1 MLMQE
6 YGEEPFPVAYAS
18 KKLSDRERRFS
29 TIEKE
34 CLAVVWGIRKF
45 MRFIY
50 GVELTLQTDHQPL
63 AYLHRAKFENDR
75 IMRWAMYLQSYRFT
89 VQAIKGSENV
99 GADFLSR
106 MC

>member
-1 MLMQE
+1 MQKH
-6 YGEEPFPVAYAS
+6 GEKPFPVAYAS
-18 KKLSDRERRFS
+18 EKLSDRERRFF

-34 CLAVVWGIRKF
+34 CLVVVWGIRKF

-50 GVELTLQTDHQPL
+50 GVEFTLQMDHQPL
-63 AYLHRAKFENDR
+63 AYLYRAKFENNK

-99 GADFLSR
+99 RADFLSR
-106 MC
+106 VC